1 MSSVAEIRND
11 VEEILPAVVADR
23 RYLHTIPELGLDL
36 TRTSAYVLERLKA
49 IGVSDI
55 ETGIAVTGM
64 TALIHGT
71 KPGAGKVALIR
82 ADMDALPILEAN
94 DVEYVS
100 TNPGKMHACGH
111 DAHTSMLLG
120 VAQLLMERRDQF
132 SGTVKLLFQP
142 GEEGPGGAKP
152 MIEAGVLENPHVDAV
167 FGLHVAQDLDL
178 GVIET
183 RPGPLMAA
191 SDRFNVVI
199 QGKGGHGA
207 SPQLAIDPIVVAAQI
222 VVTLQSV
229 LSREIDPVDPA
240 VVTVGKILAGE
251 ASNVIPDS
259 AELRG
264 TVRSF
269 NPATRDRLAERVTT
283 IIEGIATSMGAN
295 ASIEYKFGY
304 PATINDPAMT
314 DLVRA
319 AAEAVVGSDKLLA
332 LEPQMGAED
341 FSYFLEQRPGCFFFV
356 GTRNEEKGLVWSHHH
371 PRFDID
377 EDGMAIG
384 MQVMLHTVLDYLG
397 A

>member
-1 MSSVAEIRND
+1 MSSLAEIRND

-23 RYLHTIPELGLDL
+23 RYLHTIPELGLEL
-36 TRTSAYVLERLKA
+36 PRTSAYVLERLKA

-55 ETGIAVTGM
+55 ETGIALTGM
-64 TALIHGT
+64 TALIRGT
-71 KPGAGKVALIR
+71 KPGDGKVALIR

-222 VVTLQSV
+222 VVTLQSI
-229 LSREIDPVDPA
+229 LAREIDPVDPA

-269 NPATRDRLAERVTT
+269 NPATRDRLAERVTS
-283 IIEGIATSMGAN
+283 IIEGIATSMGAT
-295 ASIEYKFGY
+295 ASIEDKFGY
-304 PATINDPAMT
+304 PATINDPEMT

-319 AAEAVVGSDKLLA
+319 AAEAVVGPDKLLA